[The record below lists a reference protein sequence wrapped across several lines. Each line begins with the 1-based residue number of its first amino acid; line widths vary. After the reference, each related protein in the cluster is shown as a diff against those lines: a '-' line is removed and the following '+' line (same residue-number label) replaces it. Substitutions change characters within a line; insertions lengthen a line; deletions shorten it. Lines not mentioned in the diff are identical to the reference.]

1 MLIGDDACGVAAGLP
16 IPVLRAKLVPGAE
29 VAELRG
35 RRVVAFAGIAL
46 PDKFFAML
54 RAAGVELADAVPFP
68 DHHPYSDADVA
79 RLIASGDGGM
89 LVTTPKDAVRLP
101 AAARS
106 RVQVVGVALAWEPVD
121 ALETFL
127 RER

>member
-1 MLIGDDACGVAAGLP
+1 
-16 IPVLRAKLVPGAE
+16 VLRAKLVPGAE